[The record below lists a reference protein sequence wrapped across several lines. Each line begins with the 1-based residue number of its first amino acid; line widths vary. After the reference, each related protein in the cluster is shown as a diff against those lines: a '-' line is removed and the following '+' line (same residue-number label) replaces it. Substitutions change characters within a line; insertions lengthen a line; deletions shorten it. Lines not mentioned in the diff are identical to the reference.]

1 MKGAP
6 FASEEKTS
14 HLIPREALINSA
26 IPKIL
31 QSEKDMT
38 ASTENYIYMN
48 DFEFI
53 SSTLK
58 GTVCDKVGKGG
69 LTIWIGFGKKIK
81 INEKEK
87 LILKVIRKDEKVPLC
102 PIPKIISPSS
112 NSPLLI
118 GTTTY
123 YDEKNVFALTFKK
136 VEVTNTIVK
145 KINFNSK
152 VLSIIL
158 NISFTILV
166 FVIIGAFIIKFN
178 AGLDL
183 LYKSFLTIIM
193 MICLKKYICRNYTIN
208 GLQNFIGK

>member
-14 HLIPREALINSA
+14 HLTPREALINSA

-53 SSTLK
+53 SSILK

-81 INEKEK
+81 INEKE
-87 LILKVIRKDEKVPLC
+87 
-102 PIPKIISPSS
+102 
-112 NSPLLI
+112 
-118 GTTTY
+118 
-123 YDEKNVFALTFKK
+123 
-136 VEVTNTIVK
+136 
-145 KINFNSK
+145 
-152 VLSIIL
+152 
-158 NISFTILV
+158 NIHTIL
-166 FVIIGAFIIKFN
+166 
-178 AGLDL
+178 
-183 LYKSFLTIIM
+183 
-193 MICLKKYICRNYTIN
+193 
-208 GLQNFIGK
+208 